1 MNSAP
6 KLKSK
11 KLSLPKSRALAPHGA
26 PSANGSTPSAGE
38 LKSIKEKLIKQG
50 VKYCVGAYV
59 DIHGVPKG
67 KFVPIDHFEH
77 FAHGS
82 ELYTGYALDGL
93 GQAPNDDEISSV
105 PDLNHIIQL
114 PWQKEVAWM
123 PADNAFHGKPYP
135 LNSRVLLKNVM
146 AEAAKMGFTF
156 NLGIECEIYVLKQD
170 EQGRLVVPNHDDNL
184 EKSCYDVKR
193 FLDVFPWLDDMAT
206 TMNGLG
212 WDIYSFDH

>member
-1 MNSAP
+1 MNTTFKP
-6 KLKSK
+6 KNGKINRLKSGRI
-11 KLSLPKSRALAPHGA
+11 SGTNGLP
-26 PSANGSTPSAGE
+26 ANGVATNGANAPAKLE
-38 LKSIKEKLIKQG
+38 AVKQKLIQQG

-67 KFVPIDHFEH
+67 KFVPIEHFEH

-123 PADNAFHGKPYP
+123 PADNEFHGQPYP
-135 LNSRVLLKNVM
+135 LNSRVLLKSVM
-146 AEAAKMGFTF
+146 AEAA
-156 NLGIECEIYVLKQD
+156 
-170 EQGRLVVPNHDDNL
+170 
-184 EKSCYDVKR
+184 
-193 FLDVFPWLDDMAT
+193 
-206 TMNGLG
+206 
-212 WDIYSFDH
+212 

>member
-1 MNSAP
+1 MNAP

-11 KLSLPKSRALAPHGA
+11 KLTLPKSRLSSPNGSL
-26 PSANGSTPSAGE
+26 SANGSNPRAAE
-38 LKSIKEKLIKQG
+38 LKNIKQKLVQQG
-50 VKYCVGAYV
+50 VKYCLGAYV

-123 PADNAFHGKPYP
+123 PADNHFHGKPYP

-146 AEAAKMGFTF
+146 GEAAKMGFTF

-170 EQGRLVVPNHDDNL
+170 EQGKLVVPNSDDNL
-184 EKSCYDVKR
+184 
-193 FLDVFPWLDDMAT
+193 
-206 TMNGLG
+206 
-212 WDIYSFDH
+212 